1 MIIAS
6 KLPPQHTEYTYF
18 NSGRSAFAYLIGQIV
33 KPTKV
38 YLPAFTCW
46 SLVSTMQKRFPEID
60 VEFYSIGRD
69 LTCRFPSHVASSEAI
84 VFIHFFGYVNN
95 DRLPSCDGT
104 LIEDTSHSYLSE
116 IDLRGDFVFG
126 SYRKITRVGDGGY
139 LHGFHNPVY
148 EPSRKL
154 DTWLRYE
161 STDWRDMREAENMLD
176 RDWQIC
182 DISSQS
188 LALLMAQDKI
198 QIRRQRQEN
207 EKWLFEHLSAGRPLQ
222 QFKGH
227 ECPLLHQRLFDST
240 EERDSLRSF
249 LATKNIFCSI
259 HWPTHPLVAASQC
272 DASDAF
278 WMEAH
283 SMAIPVS
290 SEYSLNDMK
299 LVVDAVKEWENA
311 GA

>member
-6 KLPPQHTEYTYF
+6 KLPPKHTQRTYF
-18 NSGRSAFAYLIGQIV
+18 NSGRSAFAFLIGQIV
-33 KPTKV
+33 KPTRV

-46 SLVSTMQKRFPEID
+46 SLVSTMEKRFPEIE
-60 VEFYSIGRD
+60 VEFYPVERD
-69 LTCRFPSHVASSEAI
+69 LTCRFPQHVAPSEAI
-84 VFIHFFGYVNN
+84 VFIHFFGYVN
-95 DRLPSCDGT
+95 DTPLPTCEGT

-116 IDLRGDFVFG
+116 IDIRGEFVFG

-188 LALLMAQDKI
+188 LALLLAQDDNQVRK
-198 QIRRQRQEN
+198 QRQEN
-207 EKWLFEHLSAGRPLQ
+207 ENWLFENVRAGKPLRAYQ
-222 QFKGH
+222 KH
-227 ECPLLHQRLFDST
+227 ECPLLHQRIFDST
-240 EERDSLRSF
+240 EERDSLRAF
-249 LATKNIFCSI
+249 LASKNIFCSI
-259 HWPTHPLVAASQC
+259 HWPTHPLVAASMC
-272 DASDAF
+272 DATDAK

-290 SEYSLNDMK
+290 SEYSLDDMK
-299 LVVDAVKEWENA
+299 RIVRTVKDWENA
-311 GA
+311 GR